1 MDLATFL
8 ATQAVILIDGG
19 MGTQLAKRGLS
30 MGGQNCVTN
39 PDHVLDV
46 HRHYVQ
52 SGAQILITNTLTMNR
67 MYIETHNVGVD
78 VREVNLK
85 GARLAKQAAGAGRY
99 VVGDIS
105 STGKLLEP
113 YGDLP
118 ESAAYEAFKEQAALL
133 AEGAVDGFII
143 ETMIDLKETVCA
155 VRACKSVAS
164 LLVIASLSFT
174 TTKRGGRTTMGN
186 SVKDCAAALAEAGA
200 DVVGTNCGDL
210 DPEQMAEIVA
220 LFREATSLP
229 IAAQPNA
236 GKPKLVGDQTIFDLS
251 PQDFAAGVAKCVE
264 AGARLVGGCCGTSP
278 DHIRAVAEWLRKK
291 G

>member
-1 MDLATFL
+1 MNLATFL
-8 ATQAVILIDGG
+8 ATQAVILLDGG

-30 MGGQNCVTN
+30 MGGQNSVTN

-46 HRHYVQ
+46 HRHYIQ

-67 MYIETHNVGVD
+67 VYIETHNVGVD

-99 VVGDIS
+99 VVGDLS

-133 AEGAVDGFII
+133 AEGGVDGFII

-155 VRACKSVAS
+155 VRACKSAAS
-164 LLVIASLSFT
+164 LPVIASLSFT

-220 LFREATSLP
+220 LFREATSLT

-236 GKPKLVGDQTIFDLS
+236 GKPKLVGEQTIFDLS

-278 DHIRAVAEWLRKK
+278 DHIRAVAELLRKE

>member
-8 ATQAVILIDGG
+8 ATQAVILLDGG

-30 MGGQNCVTN
+30 MGGQNSVTN
-39 PDHVLDV
+39 PDHVLDI
-46 HRHYVQ
+46 HRHYIQ

-67 MYIETHNVGVD
+67 IYIETHNVGVD

-99 VVGDIS
+99 VLGDLS

-118 ESAAYEAFKEQAALL
+118 ESDAYEAFKEQAALL
-133 AEGAVDGFII
+133 SEGGVDGFII

-155 VRACKSVAS
+155 VKACKSVAP
-164 LLVIASLSFT
+164 LPVIASLSFT

-186 SVKDCAAALAEAGA
+186 SVKDCAAALVEAGA

-220 LFREATSLP
+220 LFRESTTLP

-236 GKPKLVGDQTIFDLS
+236 GKPKLVGEQTIFDLS
-251 PQDFAAGVAKCVE
+251 PQDFAAGIAKCVE

-278 DHIRAVAEWLRKK
+278 DHIDAVAKLLRKE

>member
-8 ATQAVILIDGG
+8 ATQAVILLDGG

-30 MGGQNCVTN
+30 MGGQNSVTN
-39 PDHVLDV
+39 PDHVLDI
-46 HRHYVQ
+46 HRHYIQ

-99 VVGDIS
+99 VLGDLS

-133 AEGAVDGFII
+133 AEGGVDGFII

-164 LLVIASLSFT
+164 LPVIASLSFT

-186 SVKDCAAALAEAGA
+186 SVKDCATALAEAGA

-210 DPEQMAEIVA
+210 DPDQMAEIVA
-220 LFREATSLP
+220 LFRENTTLP

-236 GKPKLVGDQTIFDLS
+236 GKPKLVGEQTIFDLS
-251 PQDFAAGVAKCVE
+251 PQDFAAGIAKCVE

-278 DHIRAVAEWLRKK
+278 DHIRAVAELLRKE